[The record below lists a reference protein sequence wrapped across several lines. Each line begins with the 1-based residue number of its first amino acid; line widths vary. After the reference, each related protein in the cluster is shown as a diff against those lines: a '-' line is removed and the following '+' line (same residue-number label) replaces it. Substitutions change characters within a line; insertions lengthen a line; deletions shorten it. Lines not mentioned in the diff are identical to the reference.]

1 MYSKENQNMLN
12 ASSASGTANG
22 ICASILDELLP
33 VQTSEHPFHPI
44 MEDGAIRY
52 SDIKVVRVAGKR
64 AVLLPSGK
72 MLGKALNRKAG
83 RVCWVPVGRKEVA

>member
-1 MYSKENQNMLN
+1 MKTNNNNMFSGN
-12 ASSASGTANG
+12 ATGTANG

-33 VQTSEHPFHPI
+33 VQTPEHPVVHVNV
-44 MEDGAIRY
+44 DDDAIRY

-72 MLGKALNRKAG
+72 LLGKALNRKAG
-83 RVCWVPVGRKEVA
+83 RVVWVPVGRKEVA